1 MLEERARLRPT
12 DPAALLATWFGSG
25 FLPVAPGTWASLIA
39 LPFAAMLVWVGGPL
53 LVFSASAAVFAVG
66 IWAANEYMA
75 MTGVHDPPA
84 IVIDEVVAQWLTLA
98 LMPID
103 PVVYL
108 LGFLLFRVF
117 DVLKPWPAGW
127 LDRRVGGAFGVMIDD
142 IAAAA
147 YAGGALAV
155 LVTWFLP

>member
-1 MLEERARLRPT
+1 MLEERARPRPT

-39 LPFAAMLVWVGGPL
+39 LPFAAVLVWVGGPT
-53 LVFSASAAVFAVG
+53 LVFVVSAAVFVVG
-66 IWAANEYMA
+66 IWAANGYMA

-103 PVVYL
+103 PVVYV

-117 DVLKPWPAGW
+117 DVLKPWPANYI
-127 LDRRVGGAFGVMIDD
+127 DRVVTGGFGVMLDD
-142 IAAAA
+142 VVAAI
-147 YAGGALAV
+147 YAGLV
-155 LVTWFLP
+155 LWVIVPWLP